1 MAKKITDKL
10 VRELVPPAHGQRIV
24 FDTELAGFAVRVTAG
39 GTKTFVL
46 DYRVENEDGK
56 LGHRRKRISR
66 YPDMSVL
73 EARKE
78 AKQRWKDIKK
88 GIDPWD
94 GDRKNST
101 DPTMNDLCDRYIR
114 DHLPKKRPSSR
125 RDDLSLM
132 NQWIRSELG
141 MFKIANVPYSQ
152 IDRLHRKVSERTP
165 YRANRLAALLS
176 KMFAL
181 AVKWELRTDNPAKGV
196 ERNQEERRERYLS
209 RAEINRL
216 MASLDQH
223 ADQVQ
228 ANVIRLLL
236 LTGAR
241 RGEVLRAMW
250 DQFDMETG
258 VWVKPSANTKQK
270 KLHRVPLSASVIAIL
285 AEIKQGSES
294 NFVFPGSTPDEPL
307 TSITRK
313 FWREVCKAAEI
324 ESFRV
329 HDLRHS
335 YASILVNAGLSLPI
349 IGALIGHTQTQTTH
363 RYAHL
368 HDDPLRAATEAVA
381 QVVTP
386 KGDNG
391 EIIKLSGT

>member
-1 MAKKITDKL
+1 MAKKLTDKL
-10 VRELVPPAHGQRIV
+10 VRELEPPARGQRIV

-56 LGHRRKRISR
+56 LEHRRKRVSR
-66 YPDMSVL
+66 YPDLSVL
-73 EARKE
+73 DARRE

-88 GIDPWD
+88 GIDPWG
-94 GDRKNST
+94 GDRKSST
-101 DPTMNDLCDRYIR
+101 DPTMNALCDRYIT
-114 DHLPKKRPSSR
+114 DHLPKKRPSSSR
-125 RDDLSLM
+125 EDMSLI
-132 NQWIRSELG
+132 NQWIRPELG
-141 MFKIANVPYSQ
+141 TLKIADVSYAQ
-152 IDRLHRKVSERTP
+152 IDRLHRKVSEQRP

-181 AVKWELRTDNPAKGV
+181 AVKWELRTDNPAKGI
-196 ERNQEERRERYLS
+196 ERNQEEQRERYLS
-209 RAEINRL
+209 GAEIDRL
-216 MASLDQH
+216 MASLDSH
-223 ADQVQ
+223 EDQVQ
-228 ANVIRLLL
+228 SNVIRLLL

-241 RGEVLRAMW
+241 RGEVLRATW

-285 AEIKQGSES
+285 TEIKQGSES
-294 NFVFPGSTPDEPL
+294 KFVFPGPTPDEPL

-324 ESFRV
+324 ESVRV

-335 YASILVNAGLSLPI
+335 YASILVNAGHSLPF
-349 IGALIGHTQTQTTH
+349 IGALLGHSQPTTTA

-368 HDDPLRAATEAVA
+368 YDDPLRAAAEAVA
-381 QVVTP
+381 QVVAP
-386 KGDNG
+386 KGDSG
-391 EIIKLSGT
+391 EVIKLSGT

>member
-1 MAKKITDKL
+1 MMEGTIIAKKLTDKL
-10 VRELVPPAHGQRIV
+10 VRDLEPPARGQRIV

-46 DYRVENEDGK
+46 DYRVEIEDGK
-56 LGHRRKRISR
+56 LGHRRKRVSR

-73 EARKE
+73 DARRE

-88 GIDPWD
+88 GIDPWG
-94 GDRKNST
+94 GDRNNST
-101 DPTMNDLCDRYIR
+101 DSTMSHLCDRYIQ
-114 DHLPKKRPSSR
+114 DHLPKKRSSSGQE
-125 RDDLSLM
+125 DLSLI
-132 NQWIRSELG
+132 NQWLRPELG
-141 MFKIANVPYSQ
+141 TPRIADVSFTQ

-181 AVKWELRTDNPAKGV
+181 AVKWELRTDNPAKGA
-196 ERNQEERRERYLS
+196 ERNQEERREEFLS
-209 RAEINRL
+209 ETQIDRL
-216 MASLDQH
+216 MVALDRH
-223 ADQVQ
+223 DDQTQ

-241 RGEVLRAMW
+241 RGEVLKATW

-258 VWVKPSANTKQK
+258 VWVKPSAHTKQK

-294 NFVFPGSTPDEPL
+294 KFVFPDSTPDEPL

-313 FWREVCKAAEI
+313 FWREVCKAAKI

-335 YASILVNAGLSLPI
+335 YASILVNAGHSLPF
-349 IGALIGHTQTQTTH
+349 IGALLGHSQPTTFA

-368 HDDPLRAATEAVA
+368 YDDPLRAATAPS
-381 QVVTP
+381 TP
-386 KGDNG
+386 P
-391 EIIKLSGT
+391 